1 VAAAERAVKERFQ
14 EEWQASLVAQVAAAA
29 DAARAEVPPKSRPP
43 RARPCTGSDPHSLPP
58 FSTQARARF
67 EEEKAVLEAARDLA
81 ARKADA
87 VAMER
92 DRVELALVAAEAA
105 TKRLEYTSEVER
117 DALRQE
123 LEREQAAARRAA
135 SEAREV
141 AAQEVEARMRDEADL
156 ALERAEENFRA
167 VLAKQREKDE
177 RFMNERLDKAARDGL
192 AAVAQLEGEIDVLV
206 REKGTVEAALAA
218 SQQALQDA
226 QRSHEEHVQAT
237 ADKFKDFSL
246 NAWRMTVRMRTI
258 QEVFATQAQA
268 KIAKF
273 EKEQAALRENL
284 QTGYVSTAVAL
295 LRVGQVVLQ
304 YEEARR
310 RTDEALRTY
319 KQDELAAKKK
329 ALKGCVESASHDLYH
344 SLSRLSS
351 PRGVYVA
358 LRCGQVGRG
367 HRPLGGQQGR
377 LRGAARRRRGAWR
390 RDLPRARPALCRSP
404 PSLFPCPWCLPNAL
418 IGRRR
423 SSSWTSKCGAWR
435 KTSARTT
442 CCPPC
447 STAASTS
454 CTRARCDRRSRAV
467 TYVPGEALTPIL
479 PYVQKRRLDAELER
493 LLESI
498 QQKRT
503 TIAELDE
510 CIGNVDR
517 ERDAR
522 EAEMVDVEKELVKIL
537 VEQQKSIVG
546 FVGHLDGAMQRT
558 KELVMQVRLR
568 ALRINFRSLSVLT
581 HSLLLAVI
589 IAPSRQD
596 AQLPWPPPEK
606 PENVTD
612 EAVMKAFQKV
622 NWKARQRDN
631 ATALL

>member
-1 VAAAERAVKERFQ
+1 MAAAERAVKERFQ

-29 DAARAEVPPKSRPP
+29 DAARAEVLPKSRPP
-43 RARPCTGSDPHSLPP
+43 RARPCTRSDPHSLPP

-329 ALKGCVESASHDLYH
+329 ALKGCVGSTSLCIHH
-344 SLSRLSS
+344 SPSRLSL

-404 PSLFPCPWCLPNAL
+404 PSLFPYPWCLPNA
-418 IGRRR
+418 
-423 SSSWTSKCGAWR
+423 
-435 KTSARTT
+435 AR
-442 CCPPC
+442 
-447 STAASTS
+447 
-454 CTRARCDRRSRAV
+454 
-467 TYVPGEALTPIL
+467 
-479 PYVQKRRLDAELER
+479 
-493 LLESI
+493 
-498 QQKRT
+498 
-503 TIAELDE
+503 
-510 CIGNVDR
+510 
-517 ERDAR
+517 
-522 EAEMVDVEKELVKIL
+522 
-537 VEQQKSIVG
+537 
-546 FVGHLDGAMQRT
+546 
-558 KELVMQVRLR
+558 
-568 ALRINFRSLSVLT
+568 
-581 HSLLLAVI
+581 
-589 IAPSRQD
+589 
-596 AQLPWPPPEK
+596 
-606 PENVTD
+606 
-612 EAVMKAFQKV
+612 
-622 NWKARQRDN
+622 
-631 ATALL
+631 

>member
-329 ALKGCVESASHDLYH
+329 ALKGLEGDIARLEANKDAFEEQRDDVEEEIEQLDE
-344 SLSRLSS
+344 
-351 PRGVYVA
+351 
-358 LRCGQVGRG
+358 QVRRVEEDIRAHNLLPTMFNGRVDVV
-367 HRPLGGQQGR
+367 H
-377 LRGAARRRRGAWR
+377 AR
-390 RDLPRARPALCRSP
+390 
-404 PSLFPCPWCLPNAL
+404 
-418 IGRRR
+418 
-423 SSSWTSKCGAWR
+423 K
-435 KTSARTT
+435 
-442 CCPPC
+442 
-447 STAASTS
+447 
-454 CTRARCDRRSRAV
+454 
-467 TYVPGEALTPIL
+467 
-479 PYVQKRRLDAELER
+479 KRRLDAELER

-558 KELVMQVRLR
+558 KELVMQ
-568 ALRINFRSLSVLT
+568 
-581 HSLLLAVI
+581 
-589 IAPSRQD
+589 D

-631 ATALL
+631 TTALL